1 MAIKILSRNYTPFA
15 ADKSFDEEAY
25 RAQLQRFAD
34 ARIICF
40 LASGGSAEANV
51 LDDHELRRSFEIGVE
66 VFRKADLPVYANF
79 PEVLTAREAIE
90 LSRLSVELGCD
101 VVNLYGPAGLHGY
114 KPTDLELN
122 TFFDSILAEVKDPVI
137 LAPNPLQGY
146 TPSAAIIAGVCHR
159 HEQVVGVNLI
169 GIKGDAYFLQLLD
182 LLERPVELNVG
193 LPGSLQSLT
202 MGATGVISNLANIVP
217 KTVRMY
223 VDLLEAGDYEEMGR
237 VYAGLQRFARY
248 VEGGVWHGPRW
259 QKMAARVLG
268 LPGAAGGV
276 RVPYVLPSEEE
287 QGRFAK
293 GLLALGIP
301 EIDEYARTNGRT
313 P

>member
-1 MAIKILSRNYTPFA
+1 M
-15 ADKSFDEEAY
+15 
-25 RAQLQRFAD
+25 
-34 ARIICF
+34 
-40 LASGGSAEANV
+40 
-51 LDDHELRRSFEIGVE
+51 DDHELRRSFEIGVE